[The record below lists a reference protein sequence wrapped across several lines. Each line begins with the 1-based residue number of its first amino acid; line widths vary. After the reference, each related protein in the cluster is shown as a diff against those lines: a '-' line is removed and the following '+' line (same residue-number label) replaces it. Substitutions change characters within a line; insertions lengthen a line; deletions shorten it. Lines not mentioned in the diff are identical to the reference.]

1 MSVVVGRR
9 GGLRGE
15 VVGRLAQLG
24 GLHAEAEL
32 TGPRDAAHV
41 VGIARWRGGS
51 NPLGRL
57 VSDEVEVGP
66 VLPRHPL
73 RQAVVA
79 DAKPVLGVDRVASGG
94 GDELEQIR
102 QSGTRK
108 GRDRASSYVL
118 GSGVA

>member
-57 VSDEVEVGP
+57 VSHAVAVGT

-73 RQAVVA
+73 RQALVA
-79 DAKPVLGVDRVASGG
+79 DDPHARVVH
-94 GDELEQIR
+94 
-102 QSGTRK
+102 TV
-108 GRDRASSYVL
+108 GRGAVEKHTPMYIES
-118 GSGVA
+118 